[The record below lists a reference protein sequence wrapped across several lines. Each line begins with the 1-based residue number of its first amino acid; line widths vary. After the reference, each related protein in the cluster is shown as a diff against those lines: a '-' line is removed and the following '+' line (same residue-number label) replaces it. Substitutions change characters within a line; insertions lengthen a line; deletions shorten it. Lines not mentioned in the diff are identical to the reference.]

1 VRASRP
7 PSRGFGAAGSDA
19 ATAMNISIF
28 PFADSLVTHWDSP
41 AVLIGKLAVIAA
53 LVALNGFF
61 VACEFAIIKV
71 RASQLDA
78 LAEEG
83 DARARFAKYIRGHLD
98 AYLSATQLGITVAS
112 LALGWIGEQF
122 LVQML
127 QPFFALLHIYSHA
140 FVTSVSVALAFV
152 GITFLHIVFGE
163 LGPKYTAIADPLPVA
178 LRLVRPLGA
187 FYVLFKPAIWL
198 LHKSSNFLLQKVLRR
213 QPVTSTE
220 LAHTEEELRLILDQ
234 SEKSEEVS
242 PLGRDLLTNVLDLRR
257 RVVRD
262 IMTPRGD
269 VVYLDVEED
278 FETNITKALDSRHT
292 RFPLCREN
300 LDNTIGLIHIKELV
314 PMMRDPNPDLMR
326 IKRELIPVPEM
337 MALEKLLNLFLTR
350 HAHLAIV
357 VDEFGGTVGMVTL
370 ENVLEELVGDI
381 QDEFDTDKE
390 EFRKINA
397 NEFTV
402 DGALGLYELNDLA
415 KLELESADVSTVG
428 GYVTHL
434 LGHLPKQG
442 EQVKIDNYLVTV
454 SQTDSRRVRQ
464 LHFKKLS
471 DKSEAVTA
479 TKPDVAL

>member
-1 VRASRP
+1 
-7 PSRGFGAAGSDA
+7 
-19 ATAMNISIF
+19 MNSLLFSFSTTF
-28 PFADSLVTHWDSP
+28 PFADALMTHWDRP

-71 RASQLDA
+71 RASQLEE
-78 LAEEG
+78 LVEEG
-83 DARARFAKYIRGHLD
+83 DTRARFAKYVRSHLD
-98 AYLSATQLGITVAS
+98 AYLSATQLGITLAS
-112 LALGWIGEQF
+112 LALGWLGEEF
-122 LVQML
+122 LAQIL
-127 QPFFALLHIYSHA
+127 EPFFALVNIHSHA

-163 LGPKYTAIADPLPVA
+163 LGPKYTAIANPLPVT
-178 LRLVRPLGA
+178 LRLIRPLGA
-187 FYVLFKPAIWL
+187 FYFLFKPAIWL
-198 LHKSSNFLLQKVLRR
+198 LHKSSNFLLQTVLRR
-213 QPVTSTE
+213 QPVPSTE
-220 LAHTEEELRLILDQ
+220 LAHSEEELRLILEQ
-234 SEKSEEVS
+234 SEKSDEVS
-242 PLGRDLLTNVLDLRR
+242 PLGRSLLMNVLDLRQ

-278 FETNITKALDSRHT
+278 FETNIKKALESRHT

-300 LDNTIGLIHIKELV
+300 LDNTLGLIHIKELV

-326 IKRELIPVPEM
+326 IKRELMPVPEM
-337 MALEKLLNLFLTR
+337 MPLEKLLSLFLTK

-357 VDEFGGTVGMVTL
+357 VDEFGGTIGMVTL

-415 KLELESADVSTVG
+415 KLELESADVSTIG

-442 EQVKIDNYLVTV
+442 EQVKIDGYLVTV
-454 SQTDSRRVRQ
+454 SQTDARRVRQ

-471 DKSEAVTA
+471 DASKPAAEPV